1 MNELMMI
8 KGVGQKSAKALE
20 NMGIFTKN
28 DLIKNYPY
36 KFIVLKKRSLDDDA
50 FYNEMVIDGVVES
63 TPVIGFFK
71 GGNRLSFRL
80 NTQNRT
86 IVITIFNRSYIK
98 NNIKVGSI
106 ITVIGKYDKYKQSLV
121 ANNIMFMALPNKE
134 LIIPVYHL
142 TSKLT
147 SKQINL
153 FINNSLNEN
162 VESIIP
168 KKIENK
174 YNFMDVNMA
183 LKTIHNPDDIKKLK
197 EALKRLKYEELYE
210 YMYKLYVMKQKR
222 YDHNVLYVKK
232 IDSNIINNFIN
243 TLPYKLTVDQ
253 KAVIKELL
261 NDLNS
266 DIKMNRLLQ
275 GDVGSGKTIVALIG
289 AYALYTAGFQSAFMV
304 PTEVL
309 AAQHY
314 RNALEIFSNTKLKVA
329 LLTGKMTLKEKEGV
343 YKALENGQIDL
354 LIGTHALISDKVTWH
369 NLGFVITDE
378 QHRFGVNQR
387 LTLKNKSM
395 YPETLLMSATPIPRT
410 YALTIYGDTDV
421 SSIKTM
427 PKGRV
432 PIKTYVKKTSEL
444 KEVLEAIY
452 QSLKNNNQVYVVA
465 PLIEESE
472 KASYENVID
481 LKRKFE
487 VAFKNYKIEVLHGK
501 LSTLEKSRIMDDF
514 ASNKIN
520 ILISTT
526 VIEVGIDVRNAT
538 NIIVFD
544 AHRFG
549 LSTLHQLRGRVGRNN
564 VQSYCYLI
572 SDKDNKRLKIM
583 ESTSDGYEISEADF
597 KLRGQGDLFGIKQ
610 SGDNVFK
617 LSDLKK
623 DYDLLVK
630 VKSDI
635 ETYFSN
641 DIDNKL

>member
-8 KGVGQKSAKALE
+8 KGVGQKSAKVLE